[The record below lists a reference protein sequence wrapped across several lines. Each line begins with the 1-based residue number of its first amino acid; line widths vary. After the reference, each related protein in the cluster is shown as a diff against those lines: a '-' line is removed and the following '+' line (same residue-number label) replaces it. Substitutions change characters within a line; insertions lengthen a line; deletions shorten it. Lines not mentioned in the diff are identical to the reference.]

1 MVSSHIN
8 LFPLTPLSSQLFR
21 LQISCRFFKNKRIVM
36 FDTLINQVELP
47 ELLAIL
53 GHEIGH
59 WQLSHALQGF
69 VVMQV

>member
-1 MVSSHIN
+1 MHIISHSP
-8 LFPLTPLSSQLFR
+8 FQ
-21 LQISCRFFKNKRIVM
+21 RFFKNKRIVIY
-36 FDTLINQVELP
+36 DTLIEQVALP

-69 VVMQV
+69 VIGQVRLNFTV